1 MMKNKIRRVFIVI
14 YMLTA
19 ACVFNGCRGQKES
32 FFLSEET
39 DLIENLVPIEDVCSE
54 TSEEQI
60 TEIVVYLCGAVKKP
74 GIVVLPEG
82 SRINDAI
89 REAGGFAEDA
99 AQNSVNLAAKLKD
112 EEMVYVA
119 TKEEVKASLD
129 NGTININTAD
139 VSSLC
144 TLPGIGESKARDI
157 ILYREKNGAFQN
169 KEDIMDVE
177 GIKENLYN
185 KIEALICV
193 K

>member
-1 MMKNKIRRVFIVI
+1 MKNKIRRVFIVI

-39 DLIENLVPIEDVCSE
+39 DLIENLVPIEDLCSE

-60 TEIVVYLCGAVKKP
+60 AEIVVYLCGAVKKP